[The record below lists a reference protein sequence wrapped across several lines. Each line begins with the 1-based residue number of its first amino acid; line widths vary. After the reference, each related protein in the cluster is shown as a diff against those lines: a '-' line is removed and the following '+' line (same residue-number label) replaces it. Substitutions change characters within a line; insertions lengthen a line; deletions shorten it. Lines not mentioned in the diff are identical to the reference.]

1 MAEEK
6 KIKMKAP
13 AKKIDKA
20 LAEKAKKAPVKKIDK
35 SPAEKTKKHLLKK

>member
-20 LAEKAKKAPVKKIDK
+20 PAEKAKKAPVKKIDK
-35 SPAEKTKKHLLKK
+35 SPAEKAKKAPAKK